1 MTNIKMLDM
10 LERAFEAG
18 CFKEV
23 LKMIRANSSE
33 VLIEKVIKKSRER
46 ADSFNF
52 DWDDLFG
59 AD

>member
-1 MTNIKMLDM
+1 MLDM